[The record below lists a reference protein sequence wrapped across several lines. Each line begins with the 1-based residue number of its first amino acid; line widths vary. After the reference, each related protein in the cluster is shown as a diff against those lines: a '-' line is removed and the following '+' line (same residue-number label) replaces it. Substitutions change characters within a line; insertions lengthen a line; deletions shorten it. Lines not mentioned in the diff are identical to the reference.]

1 MLVDMENWQ
10 NFFKG
15 KKVTQMGL
23 GLLGRGVGDA
33 AFLAKFGVDLL
44 VTDLKTEKELASS
57 IKKLRSYPPALL
69 RKAKRAGKLKAIS
82 YVLGEHRL
90 EDFSARGGSALSGRN
105 RDFILK
111 AAGVPLNSPYIAEA
125 RRNKIPIEMD
135 ASLFFKLMPKGV
147 TFVGITGTRGKTTT
161 AYLIYEILKLVLQ
174 QSSGR
179 PKSRAFLA
187 GNIKDT
193 ATLPLLEK
201 VRAGDFVVAEL
212 DSWQLQGFGDSR
224 ISPHI
229 AVFTTFLPDHLNYY
243 GGDMG
248 KYFADKANIFKYQK
262 KGDILILGEQITR
275 LNLTEKKDSTF
286 KKAIIARITDIP
298 ISWRLKIPGEHN
310 RANAACALAVARAL
324 KIPDGISRKAI
335 ENFGGVPGRLE
346 FIREINGVKIYND
359 TCATTPD
366 ATIVALRALNSPFEK
381 GGARRVG
388 DLKIPPLAYGGALPL
403 LKGELRKIILILG
416 GSDKGLDMSKL
427 VEKIPKYCKKV
438 FLLPGSGSKKLKAK
452 LVKVEDLKEAV
463 EKAVAIATNGDIILF
478 SPAFAS
484 FGIFKNEYD
493 RGEQFNKIVNGL

>member
-33 AFLAKFGVDLL
+33 AFLAKYGADLL
-44 VTDLKTEKELASS
+44 VTDLKSEKELALSL
-57 IKKLRSYPPALL
+57 KKLEKYSQI
-69 RKAKRAGKLKAIS
+69 KF
-82 YVLGEHRL
+82 VLGEHKL
-90 EDFSARGGSALSGRN
+90 EDFRN
-105 RDFILK
+105 KDFILK
-111 AAGVPLNSPYIAEA
+111 AAGVPLNSLYIAEA
-125 RRNKIPIEMD
+125 LKNKIPIEMD
-135 ASLFFKLMPKGV
+135 ASLFFKLMPKGM
-147 TFVGITGTRGKTTT
+147 TFIGITGTRGKTTT
-161 AYLIYEILKLVLQ
+161 AYLIYEILKEFVAVGLLQ
-174 QSSGR
+174 KCSSPTALR
-179 PKSRAFLA
+179 PRVFLA

-224 ISPHI
+224 ISPRI
-229 AVFTTFLPDHLNYY
+229 SVFTTFLPDHLNYY
-243 GGDMG
+243 GSTKLTTSGAMG
-248 KYFADKANIFKYQK
+248 KYFADKANIFKYQR

-286 KKAIIARITDIP
+286 KKAIIARTADIP

-366 ATIVALRALNSPFEK
+366 ATIAALRALNQVRLDGTSNLTWEN
-381 GGARRVG
+381 
-388 DLKIPPLAYGGALPL
+388 
-403 LKGELRKIILILG
+403 KIILILG

-427 VEKIPKYCKKV
+427 VDEIPKYCKGV
-438 FLLPGSGSKKLKAK
+438 FLLPGSGSEKLQVKS
-452 LVKVEDLKEAV
+452 VKVENLKEAV
-463 EKAVAIATNGDIILF
+463 GEAIKMAKRGDAILF

-484 FGIFKNEYD
+484 FGQFVNEYD
-493 RGEQFNKIVNGL
+493 RGEQFNEIVKKLA